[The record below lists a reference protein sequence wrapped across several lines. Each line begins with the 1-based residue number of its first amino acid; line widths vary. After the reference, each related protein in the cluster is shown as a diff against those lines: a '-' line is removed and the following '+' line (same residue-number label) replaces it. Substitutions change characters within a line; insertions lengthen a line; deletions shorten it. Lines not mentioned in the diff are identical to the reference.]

1 MTDLIE
7 VIKSGDYQQLLVLA
21 MKLYTD
27 GKGALNDYL
36 KSDEPINLTRS
47 YSPRRAGCLLGCDM
61 QYRDNKNS
69 ILHSIN
75 HILKSYS

>member
-1 MTDLIE
+1 
-7 VIKSGDYQQLLVLA
+7 

-47 YSPRRAGCLLGCDM
+47 NSPRRAGCLLWCDM

-69 ILHSIN
+69 ILHSMCAI
-75 HILKSYS
+75 Y

>member
-1 MTDLIE
+1 
-7 VIKSGDYQQLLVLA
+7 

-47 YSPRRAGCLLGCDM
+47 NSPRRAGYLLGCDM

-69 ILHSIN
+69 ILHSMCAI
-75 HILKSYS
+75 Y